1 MFWPQGEQVTSA
13 RKAKLVDELYDTIGN
28 EGFAALPP
36 LLAEAGGGR
45 SCSFQVI
52 DSGAKPRVVESSYFN
67 SQMNRFYVDEGIY
80 RHDIW
85 QRQTDRAPRGRALN
99 LLEYVSDAD
108 YIGSRFYQGM
118 IRHFGDDTGRC
129 LGMLIP
135 IANGGLIGIGVH
147 RAFKD
152 RPYEDSDVAA
162 LDGLAPHLER
172 IVGTQ
177 LRLNEVQAS
186 RSTWEAAL
194 ETMPQAAL
202 VISPGCT
209 VAFANARARA
219 ILRRSDG
226 LRLIQNR
233 LELTVAAEHE
243 RYARCLH
250 EALRRE
256 GARGGA
262 LLVSRS
268 GARRPYSLVVHPFE
282 AGERTNALV
291 LIGDPDGERASRGE
305 LLRQLYRLTGA
316 EADVALMVS
325 SGMNVEDVAN
335 HRGVTGATAKTLL
348 QRAYQKT
355 AVSKASELARLVA
368 ELPA

>member
-1 MFWPQGEQVTSA
+1 VTSA

-28 EGFAALPP
+28 GGFAALPR
-36 LLAEAGGGR
+36 LLAEVGGGR

-52 DSGAKPRVVESSYFN
+52 DADAKPRVVESSYFDP
-67 SQMNRFYVDEGIY
+67 QMNRYYVDEGIY

-85 QRQTDRAPRGRALN
+85 QRQTDRAPRGRALD
-99 LLEYVSDAD
+99 LLEYVPDTQ
-108 YIGSRFYQGM
+108 YVRSRFYQDM
-118 IRHFGDDTGRC
+118 IRRFGDDTGRC

-135 IANGGLIGIGVH
+135 IANGGLIGIGIH

-152 RPYEDSDVAA
+152 RPFEDSDAAA
-162 LDGLAPHLER
+162 LDGLMPHLER
-172 IVGTQ
+172 VVGTQ
-177 LRLNEVQAS
+177 LRLDEADAS
-186 RSTWEAAL
+186 RATWEATL

-202 VISPGCT
+202 VLSPGCT
-209 VAFANARARA
+209 VTLANARARA

-226 LRLIQNR
+226 LSLIQNR
-233 LELTVAAEHE
+233 LELAVATEHE
-243 RYARCLH
+243 RYAKCLH

-262 LLVSRS
+262 VLVSRS

-291 LIGDPDGERASRGE
+291 LIVDPDGERASRGE

-325 SGMNVEDVAN
+325 SGMNIEDVAN
-335 HRGVTGATAKTLL
+335 QRGVTGATAKTLL

-368 ELPA
+368 ELPG